1 MPSKTKK
8 NTKSKSKSKSKSK
21 YLDNSHNSSE
31 TSDYELSDY
40 ESRKVVRKSTKK
52 IRKSNVKPLK
62 QSGNRRSI
70 NELNKII
77 ETSSDSENSDS
88 ESSSDSENSDSES
101 SSDSE
106 NDIKSVPKKKS
117 LNKKEYFKRKSSKK
131 FLVSESEEDMPDIN
145 SLNDDSDDDKP
156 QDNFENIVESKENDF
171 RNIIFE
177 NINEKFAIGKF
188 GDFEVIINRDNGY
201 INATQLC
208 KDCGKDYKN
217 WNQNSFSKK
226 LIKGLINE
234 INSSCKNPPAGNPAA
249 GKFNSKK
256 IKKNLIKVTI
266 NVIGGNITK
275 IRGTYV
281 HPKLIVNVAS
291 WCSVEY
297 ALKVSDIVLQ
307 YHTKEAIEEKEKLLK
322 KKDDKI
328 DKLRNDIKRLMEQ
341 GNEVLGYAK
350 DTNRK
355 INVVVNERVP
365 MSDKPKNE
373 ESFYIVKNN
382 DKVKPGKSKSK
393 KKIYGYK
400 AIRITNKSKS
410 STMSRYYKDHP
421 KGKIILKI
429 KYTPNAKHLWNA
441 CKDKIYIKDENI
453 TPGNNAFCY
462 FNLCKGYSE
471 HKLKKD
477 VMKIHNNR
485 LNHNDV

>member
-8 NTKSKSKSKSKSK
+8 ITKSKSK
-21 YLDNSHNSSE
+21 YLDSLDNSDSSHNSSE

-40 ESRKVVRKSTKK
+40 EQRKVVRKSNTK
-52 IRKSNVKPLK
+52 IRKTNNKPLK
-62 QSGNRRSI
+62 RSGSKRSI
-70 NELNKII
+70 AELKKFVKASS
-77 ETSSDSENSDS
+77 ESESSDSESSEDEESQKSDSENSENSDS
-88 ESSSDSENSDSES
+88 EEIEEEFSDEEKNESLELNDSDIDKKLSKKIVKNDKET
-101 SSDSE
+101 
-106 NDIKSVPKKKS
+106 DIK
-117 LNKKEYFKRKSSKK
+117 
-131 FLVSESEEDMPDIN
+131 
-145 SLNDDSDDDKP
+145 
-156 QDNFENIVESKENDF
+156 
-171 RNIIFE
+171 NIIFE
-177 NINEKFAIGKF
+177 RINDKYYRGKY
-188 GDFEVIINRDNGY
+188 GDFDVIIDSNGY
-201 INATQLC
+201 VNVT
-208 KDCGKDYKN
+208 
-217 WNQNSFSKK
+217 K
-226 LIKGLINE
+226 LIAL
-234 INSSCKNPPAGNPAA
+234 ATGNK
-249 GKFNSKK
+249 KFNDWTRLKQSEEL
-256 IKKNLIKVTI
+256 IKALSSDTGISVAELLIPITTSSKNLTE
-266 NVIGGNITK
+266 
-275 IRGTYV
+275 IRGTYA
-281 HPKLIVNVAS
+281 HPELIPQIASWASPAFAIKVSKIVNNFFA
-291 WCSVEY
+291 
-297 ALKVSDIVLQ
+297 
-307 YHTKEAIEEKEKLLK
+307 KEMFDKHQNLIK
-322 KKDDKI
+322 KKNDRIDKLCKKIDAQTNKI
-328 DKLRNDIKRLMEQ
+328 DKQKKQIKELLEQ

-462 FNLCKGYSE
+462 FNLCEGYSE
-471 HKLKKD
+471 NKLKKD